1 MNSIHVIYG
10 ILQECNNHALTEEVS
25 SFLSTS
31 IYKIFRLLYSANPKT
46 PGTLCRTLQRH
57 FGLANASMELS
68 EQMRL
73 VSSWRSCRGFGAA

>member
-31 IYKIFRLLYSANPKT
+31 IYKIFRLLYSANPKNPQGLFAT
-46 PGTLCRTLQRH
+46 RKRH
-57 FGLANASMELS
+57 FGLAVLLWNYPNKCGI
-68 EQMRL
+68 
-73 VSSWRSCRGFGAA
+73 SSTEAVEGFAAA